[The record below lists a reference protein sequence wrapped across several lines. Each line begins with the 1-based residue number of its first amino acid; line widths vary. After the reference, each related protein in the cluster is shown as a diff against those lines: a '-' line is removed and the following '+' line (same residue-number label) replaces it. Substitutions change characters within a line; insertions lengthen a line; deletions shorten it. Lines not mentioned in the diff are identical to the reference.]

1 MVQLYKIK
9 LATHENG
16 YKLFLRRK
24 KLDKASKK
32 ENLEYS
38 RNFWAW
44 KIRNRKERG
53 EKLASGSKCT

>member
-16 YKLFLRRK
+16 YKPFLKRK
-24 KLDKASKK
+24 ILDKASTK

-38 RNFWAW
+38 RNF
-44 KIRNRKERG
+44 
-53 EKLASGSKCT
+53 